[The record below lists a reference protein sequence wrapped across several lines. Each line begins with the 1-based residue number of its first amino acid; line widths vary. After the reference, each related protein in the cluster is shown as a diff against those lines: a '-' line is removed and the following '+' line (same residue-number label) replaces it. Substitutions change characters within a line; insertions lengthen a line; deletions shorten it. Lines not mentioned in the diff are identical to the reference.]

1 MSIRINIG
9 CGQTPTAGWRNYDS
23 SWSIKLAGSP
33 RIASL
38 LEMAGVLSSEQ
49 REFIDFA
56 KTSDILWA
64 DATTKIPEADGCVD
78 TLYTSHMVE
87 HLERDRVMNFLKEAR
102 RVLRKGGII
111 RVAVPDI
118 RHHIDKYLED
128 QDADRFIEQT
138 HLTRTS
144 PRTLVQMAKYF
155 MIGDRNH
162 QWMYDGRSLCGLLTR
177 AGFQDAAVA
186 PAGTTRIPDCPELD
200 LSERVRESVFAE
212 AVNP

>member
-9 CGQTPTAGWRNYDS
+9 CRQTPTAGWRNYDS

-33 RIASL
+33 RITSL

-78 TLYTSHMVE
+78 ALYTSHMLE
-87 HLERDRVMNFLKEAR
+87 HLERNRVMNFLKEAR